1 MEDYKFVDTKPTS
14 KKGGTVTIDTRG
26 VTIDTRNVDKL
37 FKEKELM
44 SNSIDEI
51 NYYMKKLR
59 KSQKD
64 HRHRVNV
71 KFREVD
77 GDMGSL
83 LKSLDAFHKE
93 FKKFKRLVYVL
104 CGAFCIID
112 IVFLV
117 RFIM

>member
-1 MEDYKFVDTKPTS
+1 MGDYKFVDTESTS
-14 KKGGTVTIDTRG
+14 KNGMG
-26 VTIDTRNVDKL
+26 VTIDTRNVDEL
-37 FKEKELM
+37 FKQKELV

-77 GDMGSL
+77 GDMGLTSL
-83 LKSLDAFHKE
+83 KD
-93 FKKFKRLVYVL
+93 
-104 CGAFCIID
+104 
-112 IVFLV
+112 
-117 RFIM
+117 